1 MLEARL
7 PLRGSPLAGVGRL
20 EVRLLFFADGLRRR
34 RDDHHRALRF
44 AKDLMSC
51 AVDEQI
57 VKGRVAVRVH
67 NDVVGLLDLGLGQ
80 DELGGSAGEE
90 HGLNG

>member
-1 MLEARL
+1 
-7 PLRGSPLAGVGRL
+7 
-20 EVRLLFFADGLRRR
+20 
-34 RDDHHRALRF
+34 
-44 AKDLMSC
+44 MSG